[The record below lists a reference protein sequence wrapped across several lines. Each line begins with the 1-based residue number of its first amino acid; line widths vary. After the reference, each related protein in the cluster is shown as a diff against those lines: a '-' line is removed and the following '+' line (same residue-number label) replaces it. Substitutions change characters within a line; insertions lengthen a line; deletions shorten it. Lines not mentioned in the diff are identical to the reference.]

1 MKRAKYSESNIP
13 AGIVAL
19 IRYQRGEQF
28 VTYCKLVHKETKEIV
43 AAAHAICSLKE
54 QPSKKI
60 GRAIAIGRA
69 LKFYLKDLE
78 ESYCE

>member
-1 MKRAKYSESNIP
+1 MKRAKYSEANIP
-13 AGIVAL
+13 AGLIVS
-19 IRYQRGEQF
+19 IRYQRGTQF
-28 VTYCKLVHKETKEIV
+28 VTACRLVHKETKEIV

-69 LKFYLKDLE
+69 LKLYHAGV
-78 ESYCE
+78 SYHE